1 MKSTPEIQ
9 ADARGLRAVVVASA
23 YHAEV
28 TDALVRGACDAFAAA
43 GGDAG
48 AVDVVRAPGAFEV
61 PMLVDRALA
70 TGAFDVAVGV
80 GCIVRGETVHDRH
93 LGQAVTQELLAI
105 AVRRARPVGLAVLTV
120 EDVAQ
125 AHARAGGALGNK
137 GAEAMAAA
145 VATHNASTALDSRG
159 QGAPR

>member
-1 MKSTPEIQ
+1 
-9 ADARGLRAVVVASA
+9 VV
-23 YHAEV
+23 H
-28 TDALVRGACDAFAAA
+28 
-43 GGDAG
+43 
-48 AVDVVRAPGAFEV
+48 APGAFEV

-93 LGQAVTQELLAI
+93 LGQAVTQELLSI
-105 AVRRARPVGLAVLTV
+105 AVRRGRPVGLAVLTV
-120 EDVAQ
+120 EDIAQ

-145 VATHNASTALDSRG
+145 IATCNASAAMGPHGQEASR
-159 QGAPR
+159 